1 MVVLELEQL
10 FLPYLL
16 QPLHPLQPL
25 PFQAA
30 GFLLVLLLCAREQPF
45 LIFELEEDRFICP
58 LVLFDLPEC
67 FFHIILVRNDNGL
80 VVLRL
85 ILIKVTGQLSQL
97 TLQLFDLAVVLLL
110 DPLVPLLPPHQV
122 SIQSFVLLL
131 QELLLDEDFLNASI
145 RFLKL

>member
-16 QPLHPLQPL
+16 QPLHPLQPF
-25 PFQAA
+25 PFQTV

-45 LIFELEEDRFICP
+45 LILELEEDRFICP

-67 FFHIILVRNDNGL
+67 FFDIVLVRYDNGL

-85 ILIKVTGQLSQL
+85 ILIKVT
-97 TLQLFDLAVVLLL
+97 
-110 DPLVPLLPPHQV
+110 
-122 SIQSFVLLL
+122 
-131 QELLLDEDFLNASI
+131 
-145 RFLKL
+145 R